1 MESRA
6 SYWRSIGRSQQ
17 RFDEFDSLGSDLLAP
32 PAAVWRNPKP
42 LIGKRPAEADSID
55 ALSEGVNRVN
65 LKTKAFVAVV
75 ILTQG
80 CATLHNGRHQEIRV
94 VTDPAGATVEVR
106 CGKQQP
112 AAVTPATVR
121 LPRRVDQCSLILTRP
136 GFHSETVVFDSSL
149 SGWVWGNF
157 AAPIAGA
164 ASGTTRQSDQA
175 FVDFSFGALL
185 GGAGFGVDALTG
197 AMWQLEPAK
206 VERKLAPK

>member
-1 MESRA
+1 
-6 SYWRSIGRSQQ
+6 
-17 RFDEFDSLGSDLLAP
+17 
-32 PAAVWRNPKP
+32 
-42 LIGKRPAEADSID
+42 
-55 ALSEGVNRVN
+55 VNHVN
-65 LKTKAFVAVV
+65 FKTKVFVAVV

-94 VTDPAGATVEVR
+94 VTDPAGATVEVS

-121 LPRRVDQCSLILTRP
+121 LPRRVEQCSLILTRP
-136 GFHSETVVFDSSL
+136 GFHSETVVFDSSP
-149 SGWVWGNF
+149 SRWVWGNF